1 MSSAIVLLGYMGC
14 GKTKV
19 GKKLSKKIGAKF
31 FDLDAEIELYQSKP
45 ISQIFDE
52 IGEIGFRKIER
63 KVLIKLL
70 NKNDFFVLFSPTTV
84 KKPSRF
90 TLVGTKISLFR
101 TRGPRNHGLA
111 KC

>member
-70 NKNDFFVLFSPTTV
+70 NKNDFFVLS
-84 KKPSRF
+84 
-90 TLVGTKISLFR
+90 LGGGTPCYALQ
-101 TRGPRNHGLA
+101 RNSNRENCGVREGHHTHGGI
-111 KC
+111 